1 MGSEKKPEWYQ
12 QEVQSINPEAQRL
25 LESYSGF
32 HPDEVLPHVLKLRDE
47 AYSIFHYPCI
57 GQLRFLTFQ
66 LPHHPVYQRILAR
79 LRDDPTAGILE
90 AGCCFGQEIRFL
102 ADQGI
107 PGDQLYGCDIE
118 QPFIDLGYQLFRDR
132 DRLNATFAVGDLS
145 SPDCLDPASPIFQKL
160 AGKID
165 VVFASSLFHLW
176 DYDQQ
181 VRVATHL
188 VRLCRRRPSL
198 MIVARQLGNTL
209 GGTYAM
215 KDVAAGANYRHN
227 VETIKGFWYDVGQA
241 TGTRWSVEAGLYIGE
256 ELAKV
261 KNAGWANENDRM
273 LWFCAT
279 LQ

>member
-1 MGSEKKPEWYQ
+1 MASEKKPEWYQ
-12 QEVQSINPEAQRL
+12 QEVQSINPEAQKL

-32 HPDEVLPHVLKLRDE
+32 HPDEVLPHVLKL
-47 AYSIFHYPCI
+47 
-57 GQLRFLTFQ
+57 
-66 LPHHPVYQRILAR
+66 LPRHPVYQRILAR
-79 LRDDPTAGILE
+79 LRDDPSTGILE

-107 PGDQLYGCDIE
+107 PSNQLYGCDIE

-132 DRLNATFAVGDLS
+132 GRLNATFAVGDLS

-165 VVFASSLFHLW
+165 IAFASSLFHLW
-176 DYDQQ
+176 DYEQQ
-181 VRVATHL
+181 LRVATHL
-188 VRLCRRRPSL
+188 VRLCRLRPNA
-198 MIVARQLGNTL
+198 MIVARQLGNVL
-209 GGTYAM
+209 GGSYQMA
-215 KDVAAGANYRHN
+215 DVAAGTNYRHN
-227 VETIKGFWYDVGQA
+227 VQTIKGFWYDVGQA
-241 TGTRWSVEAGLYIGE
+241 TGTRWIVEADLYMGE
-256 ELAKV
+256 EMAKV